1 MYDKTFAHL
10 SNDAT
15 GYANYNHNA
24 PPSDSHLWAAL
35 NLAGLHYPLNFDN
48 HSVYLEDGTE
58 TVQDF
63 GRVVAG
69 VK

>member
-1 MYDKTFAHL
+1 MGGDEF
-10 SNDAT
+10 
-15 GYANYNHNA
+15 NYSFNRSFL
-24 PPSDSHLWAAL
+24 PIE
-35 NLAGLHYPLNFDN
+35 FDN